1 LPTIL
6 TGAIDLAFLESGGW
20 VIADFKTDDVG
31 TDLQSFVDY
40 YTPQL
45 QIYCR
50 HWAEITQQ
58 PIKEAGL
65 YFTSI
70 HKWVEIKLS

>member
-1 LPTIL
+1 
-6 TGAIDLAFLESGGW
+6 LESDGW

-40 YTPQL
+40 YTPQVK
-45 QIYCR
+45 IYCQ

-58 PIKEAGL
+58 PIKEADL

-70 HKWVEIKLS
+70 GKWVEIESS